1 MVVSPIVKLHYNE
14 RTCFLSKGIIVA
26 ENIDLSRFLNKAA
39 GQAKEERIEIP
50 LVLENVLRYC
60 LKDAQERMQKGEDI
74 VPFSAL
80 AVKETLFM
88 EEHPGDD
95 VKECFDSAK
104 RTVENARGASAYGF
118 CYDGYIEVGDNATM
132 RDCLIAEGGCPGEPY
147 GHAIGVPYTAKSD
160 GTIEFADEPIYV
172 GSAMNYML
180 SLSALYDDE
189 ETVEETDQAGEEAA
203 E

>member
-1 MVVSPIVKLHYNE
+1 MGKLV
-14 RTCFLSKGIIVA
+14 FLSKGIVVT
-26 ENIDLSRFLNKAA
+26 ENIDLSRFLNKGAA
-39 GQAKEERIEIP
+39 GQAKKEERIEIP

-60 LKDAQERMQKGEDI
+60 LKDAQERMEKGEEI

-95 VKECFDSAK
+95 AKECFDSAK

-118 CYDGYIEVGDNATM
+118 CYDGFIEVGDNAAKS
-132 RDCLIAEGGCPGEPY
+132 DCLGEPY
-147 GHAIGVPYTAKSD
+147 GHAIGVPYTVKSD
-160 GTIEFADEPIYV
+160 GHVEFADEPIYV
-172 GSAMNYML
+172 GNAMNYML
-180 SLSALYDDE
+180 SLSALYEDDE
-189 ETVEETDQAGEEAA
+189 QEAVEDAKPEEEAS